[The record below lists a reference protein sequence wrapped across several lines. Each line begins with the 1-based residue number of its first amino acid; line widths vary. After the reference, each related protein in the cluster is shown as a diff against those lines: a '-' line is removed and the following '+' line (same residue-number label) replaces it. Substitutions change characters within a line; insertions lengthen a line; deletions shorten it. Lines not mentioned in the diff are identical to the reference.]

1 MRTLGLTLCLLA
13 SSLGARAESVEE
25 RVAALEARVKALEQ
39 ALQKPAPAPAAGDIA
54 GSYKATMPDGKVL
67 TMDLKDGKVVVALGN
82 ETKTGTYEVI
92 GDKVVITVDNRP
104 ESFTLE
110 GDHIKAVKGN
120 DKIDFVKTK

>member
-39 ALQKPAPAPAAGDIA
+39 ALQKAAPAGDIA

-104 ESFTLE
+104 ESFNLE